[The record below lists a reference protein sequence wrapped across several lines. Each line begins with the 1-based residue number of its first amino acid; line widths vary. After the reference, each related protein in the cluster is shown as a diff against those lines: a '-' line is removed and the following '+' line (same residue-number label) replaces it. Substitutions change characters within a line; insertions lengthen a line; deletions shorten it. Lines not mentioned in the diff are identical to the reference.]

1 MKLEKFVWTGI
12 AAGVALMIGTAPLA
26 AKPGTP
32 KPGAV
37 KTTAAKPST
46 PKSLVKVKTTTTNT
60 AKATSGPKVKT
71 TAGSKAKSTGA
82 VKPAKTSTKTT
93 KTNVKATGKS
103 AKSTTATTT
112 TSSTTTTTTTT
123 GGTTE
128 PTIPLSKTQQKL
140 QSNTKLQDK
149 MIARMGTQ
157 LPQGVTVI
165 QAASGF
171 KNLGQFVAAVNVSN
185 NLGIPFADLKAKMTG
200 LTLDGK
206 PVTTTPGTTPAP
218 ILSLGQAI
226 QSLKGVDSTTATQA
240 ANTATAQ
247 ANQQISSTTTTTTTS
262 TTTTTTTSKGKK
274 QR

>member
-32 KPGAV
+32 KPGVV
-37 KTTAAKPST
+37 KTTAVKPST
-46 PKSLVKVKTTTTNT
+46 PKSSVKTVKVTAPTVKT
-60 AKATSGPKVKT
+60 TSGPKVKT
-71 TAGSKAKSTGA
+71 TGGSKVKSSGA
-82 VKPAKTSTKTT
+82 VKPAKTTTKAT

-103 AKSTTATTT
+103 AKSTTTTT
-112 TSSTTTTTTTT
+112 TTTSTTTTTTTT

-140 QSNTKLQDK
+140 QTNTKLQDK

-200 LTLDGK
+200 LTVDGT
-206 PVTTTPGTTPAP
+206 PVTTTPGATPTAL
-218 ILSLGQAI
+218 LSLGQAI
-226 QSLKGVDSTTATQA
+226 QSLKGVDGTTATQA

-247 ANQQISSTTTTTTTS
+247 ANQQISSTTTTTTS
-262 TTTTTTTSKGKK
+262 TTTTTTSKGKK